1 MHSFICTHTK
11 TLTLLNLLKLA
22 LVLLNLSWQLFKP
35 VAISIT
41 FQHYAKK
48 SFRSP
53 LQAHIN
59 AQDTLALCWLVSYPC
74 SSSAF
79 IHWITQNLWLWVVKL
94 SDRISNSCSVSL
106 LVFWEGIHEN
116 PSTPHTHTHTLEEW
130 RCQCICLQPTQKT
143 NTSVWESVCL
153 CKRAA
158 PANNV
163 VCDPSTCCMHVCKD
177 PASDLT
183 ASIPDVT
190 ERHRRGI
197 IKHSLEP
204 STAWRQTNP
213 STHKYTNTPDIH
225 TTALRP
231 VHISLW
237 NVWFCSVLSL
247 GVMNEQLVFLRTS

>member
-1 MHSFICTHTK
+1 M
-11 TLTLLNLLKLA
+11 
-22 LVLLNLSWQLFKP
+22 
-35 VAISIT
+35 
-41 FQHYAKK
+41 
-48 SFRSP
+48 
-53 LQAHIN
+53 QATYIE
-59 AQDTLALCWLVSYPC
+59 S
-74 SSSAF
+74 
-79 IHWITQNLWLWVVKL
+79 K
-94 SDRISNSCSVSL
+94 
-106 LVFWEGIHEN
+106 HE
-116 PSTPHTHTHTLEEW
+116 
-130 RCQCICLQPTQKT
+130 CVC
-143 NTSVWESVCL
+143 VSVCL

-247 GVMNEQLVFLRTS
+247 GVMNEQDFLDFLSAASFTIHHSAKSSYASDRAIYQIQCRWDGVTYIYTWFNYI